1 MSTLIDFQCELR
13 AILENLNSDK
23 NREKLKQKNIIPD
36 TQNTHNSGQTFES
49 YILLDCLASRFDLKK
64 LDLTTKQKKKFDSR
78 ATPGCEIYR
87 GSFDSEVV
95 YVIDLPKQTP
105 DFIIIYGEHVFDFY
119 WETKSIFSDS
129 KKPKMNAGLNNP
141 SKVHRTLY
149 LVYKQN
155 KNRVIIR
162 HGKQVLSEEQAKVIN
177 EAKESLENLKKSL
190 SSSLSKVKLKFQPA
204 LRFEFDIP
212 EEWRYCKK
220 KEKEALDIF
229 FKGELTTLTKLV

>member
-1 MSTLIDFQCELR
+1 MSLINDFQCELR
-13 AILENLNSDK
+13 VILENLNSDE
-23 NREKLKQKNIIPD
+23 NREELKQKNIVPD

-78 ATPGCEIYR
+78 ATPGCDIYK
-87 GSFDSEVV
+87 GSFNGKVV

-105 DFIIIYGEHVFDFY
+105 DFIIILGDHVIDFY
-119 WETKSIFSDS
+119 LETKSIFSNS
-129 KKPKMNAGLNNP
+129 QLPKMNAGLNKP
-141 SKVHRTLY
+141 QKTHRTLY

-155 KNRVIIR
+155 ENKIIIR
-162 HGKQVLSEEQAKVIN
+162 HGTQVLSEEGAKVIN
-177 EAKESLENLKKSL
+177 EIREHQEKFVKSV
-190 SSSLSKVKLKFQPA
+190 SSSLSKVNLKYQPA

-212 EEWRYCKK
+212 EDWEYCKE

-229 FKGELTTLTKLV
+229 FKGGLKKDV